1 MKNKM
6 TARKLLLTFALSLSC
21 LAARSQTFAVATNVM
36 DYADFCTLNLE
47 ASYGFDRHWTVN
59 AGFRYNPFSFRSA
72 NGAMQRRQC
81 SFSAGTRF
89 WPWHIYS
96 GWWLSA
102 ELRYQ
107 EYNHGGI
114 RSPATAEGDRFGAGA
129 GCGYAYMIAPRLNL
143 DFGLGLWAGY
153 DRYTEYDC
161 QTCGKITDRGDR
173 FFVLPASVI
182 VALTY
187 IF

>member
-1 MKNKM
+1 M
-6 TARKLLLTFALSLSC
+6 LLAFALSLSC
-21 LAARSQTFAVATNVM
+21 IAARSQTFAVATNIM
-36 DYADFCTLNLE
+36 DFADFGTLNLE
-47 ASYGFDRHWTVN
+47 ASYGFDRHWTAN
-59 AGFRYNPFSFRSA
+59 AGLKYNPFTFSSA
-72 NGAMQRRQC
+72 DGPRQRRQR
-81 SFSAGTRF
+81 SVSAGARF
-89 WPWHIYS
+89 WPWYIYS

-114 RSPATAEGDRFGAGA
+114 RSAATAEGDRFGAGV
-129 GCGYAYMIAPRLNL
+129 GGGYAYMLAPGLNL
-143 DFGLGLWAGY
+143 DFGLGIWSGY

-161 QTCGKITDRGDR
+161 QICGNIMDRGGR

-182 VALTY
+182 VAVTY